1 MFKFNTTH
9 PMIYVHELN
18 RAVDFYKNILGFNV
32 RFQHGEFFASLI
44 HPNTNL
50 RIDLH
55 PTEANGKDVGF
66 GTIVYFDTKEFD
78 LTFEYLKSKNVKVGT
93 PKTEG
98 DSGRFVTFYD
108 SEGNALGLEEMKGV

>member
-1 MFKFNTTH
+1 MFNFNSSH
-9 PMIYVHELN
+9 PMVYVYDLN
-18 RAVDFYKNILGFNV
+18 RAVKFYHEILGFEV
-32 RFQHGEFFASLI
+32 RFQHGEFFASLF
-44 HPNTNL
+44 HRQNNL

-66 GTIVYFDTKEFD
+66 GTIVYFDTETFD
-78 LTFEYLKSKNVKVGT
+78 QTFEYLKNKNVKIGI

-108 SEGNALGLEEMKGV
+108 SEGNALGLEEIKG

>member
-1 MFKFNTTH
+1 MFNFQSHH
-9 PMIYVHELN
+9 PMIYVYDLN

-66 GTIVYFDTKEFD
+66 GTIVYFDSKNFD
-78 LTFEYLKSKNVKVGT
+78 QTFEYLKNKNVKVGT

-108 SEGNALGLEEMKGV
+108 SEGNALGLEEIKE